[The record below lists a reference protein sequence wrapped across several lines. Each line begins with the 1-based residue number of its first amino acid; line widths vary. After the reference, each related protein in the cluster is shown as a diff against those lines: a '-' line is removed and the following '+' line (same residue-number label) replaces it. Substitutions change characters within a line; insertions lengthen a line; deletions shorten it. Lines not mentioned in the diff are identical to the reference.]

1 MKKRRKFSEI
11 YEDMDSINKRK
22 PTIEE
27 LNELEETLKKS
38 ELIISESENE
48 TDSDGVPQVDKSA
61 MNRNKIEDIN
71 GNEPNRI

>member
-1 MKKRRKFSEI
+1 MTKRRKFSEI

-48 TDSDGVPQVDKSA
+48 TDSDVVPQVDKSA